1 MTITPFQMYWLTRL
15 DGFIG
20 LITFLLVIGVIGLL
34 SGLLWLGDFPNGDT
48 IHRQSWRLIKPSI
61 IVILFG
67 VVGLVF
73 VPDTKSMVAILII
86 PKLVNNQKVQE
97 IPNKLLTLAEECMD
111 ELRPT
116 KDKK

>member
-1 MTITPFQMYWLTRL
+1 MMITPFQMYWLTRL

-20 LITFLLVIGVIGLL
+20 LITFLLVMGIVGLIA
-34 SGLLWLGDFPNGDT
+34 GLMWLGDFPNGYT
-48 IHRQSWRLIKPSI
+48 IHKKSLCLIKPSI

-67 VVGLVF
+67 ALGLTF

-97 IPNKLLTLAEECMD
+97 IPDKLLTLAEEWMD